1 MSHVTSKKV
10 IQIVLAVL
18 AIGFL
23 AMMFASCSSNKGLCS
38 GPPSIGNQSTKQVM
52 KYYKKH

>member
-23 AMMFASCSSNKGLCS
+23 AMIFASCTSSRGCNGSSKM
-38 GPPSIGNQSTKQVM
+38 IGYGASTKQAL
-52 KYYKKH
+52 KNNR